1 MVDLAFWV
9 FFGLGFVVM
18 VVMIVSVF
26 QAVWEGK
33 KEREIWKGLSGKSS
47 LLQR

>member
-1 MVDLAFWV
+1 MLDLLFWV
-9 FFGLGFVVM
+9 FFAFGFGVM

-26 QAVWEGK
+26 QAIWEGK
-33 KEREIWKGLSGKSS
+33 KERDSWKGLSGKSS